1 MLREQPLLETGPSA
15 AIGITIPLQLSEAV
29 APLGPGIVG
38 LQPSTIG
45 AGQLI
50 EGGVRSKHIS
60 TPKGEIKSLRSA
72 VFSAEDFDLMNNDLK
87 GSDPHSPGKPVPPIN
102 AVRSIAPS
110 TNCNVVY

>member
-1 MLREQPLLETGPSA
+1 MLLEQPLLETGPSA

-50 EGGVRSKHIS
+50 AGGVRSKHMSIWN
-60 TPKGEIKSLRSA
+60 GEIKSLRSA
-72 VFSAEDFDLMNNDLK
+72 VLSADDFDFINKDLK
-87 GSDPHSPGKPVPPIN
+87 GSDPHSPGKPIPPIN
-102 AVRSIAPS
+102 TVRSIAPS
-110 TNCNVVY
+110 TNCKGW